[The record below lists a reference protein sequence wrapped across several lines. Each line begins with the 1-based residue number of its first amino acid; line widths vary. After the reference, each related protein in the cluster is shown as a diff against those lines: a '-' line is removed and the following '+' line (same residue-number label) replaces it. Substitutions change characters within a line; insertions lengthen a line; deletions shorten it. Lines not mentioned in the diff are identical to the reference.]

1 MDMSSIIIVGVVA
14 AIVGFVI
21 AKLIDR
27 SSILKWQTT
36 SSHFETL
43 YTESFLRE
51 EKAKDEYSKANEKL
65 QAELKSELNER
76 YQIQNKFTQKE
87 TELEGLKR
95 QWAEQ
100 RTEMKD
106 LQKKFGEEFENLA
119 QRILE
124 QKSEKF
130 TLENKKNI
138 SHILDPLKE
147 RLNSFE
153 TKIEKTNTD
162 FLKGHSQLGE
172 QLKHLNEQ
180 NLKISEEANN
190 LTKALKGDNKTQGNW
205 GEMILEKV
213 LQKSGLVKGQ
223 EYEIQRH
230 YKDENGAS
238 KLPDVVVHLPN
249 EKLMVIDSKV
259 SLKAYEHYINT
270 EDEQKKQTYLKA
282 HVKSLETHLKSL
294 KEKRYDLLGGNASP
308 DFILMFIP
316 VEPALFLAQNEN
328 SNFFYTAFQD
338 NILMVSPT
346 TLLSTL
352 RTVDMVWSNEK
363 QQQNALEIAKHAGD
377 LYDKFVNLIEGLDAV
392 GNRIDSTKSTYDQA
406 MKKLT
411 GQQNL
416 IKDVEILKN
425 LGVTT
430 KKRIDPK
437 WIAHKNQTNDQEI

>member
-1 MDMSSIIIVGVVA
+1 MEILSLILVGAFSSIL
-14 AIVGFVI
+14 GFMI

-27 SSILKWQTT
+27 STISKWQTT
-36 SSHFETL
+36 SSHFENL
-43 YTESFLRE
+43 YTESVQRE
-51 EKAKDEYSKANEKL
+51 EKAKDDYIRTIEKL
-65 QAELKSELNER
+65 QAELKIAVNEHH
-76 YQIQNKFTQKE
+76 QIQNKLIQKE
-87 TELEGLKR
+87 TETEGLQR
-95 QWAEQ
+95 HWAEQ
-100 RTEMKD
+100 KTEMQA
-106 LQKKFGEEFENLA
+106 LQKLFGEEFENLA

-138 SHILDPLKE
+138 SHILEPLKE

-172 QLKHLNEQ
+172 QLKYLNEQ
-180 NLKISEEANN
+180 NLRISEEANN

-213 LQKSGLVKGQ
+213 LQKSGLVKGR
-223 EYEIQRH
+223 EYDIQQH
-230 YKDENGAS
+230 YKDDDGRS
-238 KLPDVVVHLPN
+238 KLPDVVVYLPN
-249 EKLMVIDSKV
+249 NKQMVIDSKV
-259 SLKAYEHYINT
+259 SLKAYEHYVNT
-270 EDEQKKQTYLKA
+270 ENEQEKQTYLKA
-282 HVKSLETHLKSL
+282 HVKSLENHLKSL
-294 KEKRYDLLGGNASP
+294 KEKRYDLLGGEASP

-316 VEPALFLAQNEN
+316 VEPALFLAQSEN
-328 SNFFYTAFQD
+328 SNFFYSAFQD

-392 GNRIDSTKSTYDQA
+392 GNRIDSTKSTYEQA

-416 IKDVEILKN
+416 IKDVEALKAF
-425 LGVTT
+425 GVTS
-430 KKRIDPK
+430 KKTIDSK
-437 WIAHKNQTNDQEI
+437 WTTNK

>member
-1 MDMSSIIIVGVVA
+1 MEISSLILIGITASVL
-14 AIVGFVI
+14 GFII

-27 SSILKWQTT
+27 STISKWKTT
-36 SSHFETL
+36 SSHFENL
-43 YTESFLRE
+43 YAESLQRE
-51 EKAKDEYSKANEKL
+51 GKTKDDYMKANEKL
-65 QAELKSELNER
+65 QAELKSEVNER
-76 YQIQNKFTQKE
+76 YQIQNKLTQKE
-87 TELEGLKR
+87 TELVGLQR

-100 RTEMKD
+100 KTEMQA

-138 SHILDPLKE
+138 SHILEPLKE

-180 NLKISEEANN
+180 NLRISEEANN

-213 LQKSGLVKGQ
+213 LQKSGLVKGR
-223 EYEIQRH
+223 EYDIQKH
-230 YKDENGAS
+230 YKDENGVS
-238 KLPDVVVHLPN
+238 KLPDVVVYLPN

-259 SLKAYEHYINT
+259 SLKSYENYINT
-270 EDEQKKQTYLKA
+270 ENEKERQAYLKA
-282 HVKSLETHLKSL
+282 HVKSLETHLKDL
-294 KEKRYDLLGGNASP
+294 KDKRYELLGGGSSP

-316 VEPALFLAQNEN
+316 VEPALFLAQSEN
-328 SNFFYTAFQD
+328 SNFFYSAFQD

-416 IKDVEILKN
+416 IKDVEALKDF
-425 LGVTT
+425 GVTS
-430 KKRIDPK
+430 KKTIDSK
-437 WIAHKNQTNDQEI
+437 WIINK

>member
-1 MDMSSIIIVGVVA
+1 MENISFIILGSLALVL
-14 AIVGFVI
+14 GFAV

-27 SSILKWQTT
+27 SIIAKWQTT
-36 SSHFETL
+36 SEHFEKL
-43 YTESFLRE
+43 YADALQRE
-51 EKAKDEYSKANEKL
+51 ERTKAEYVYSNDKL
-65 QAELKSELNER
+65 QAEIQQAINER
-76 YQIQNKFTQKE
+76 YQIQNKLTQKE
-87 TELEGLKR
+87 TETENLKIY
-95 QWAEQ
+95 WAEQ
-100 RTEMKD
+100 KEEMQA

-119 QRILE
+119 QRIFE

-147 RLNSFE
+147 KLNSFE
-153 TKIEKTNTD
+153 NKIEKTNED

-172 QLKHLNEQ
+172 QLRHLNEQ

-213 LQKSGLVKGQ
+213 LQKSGLQKGR
-223 EYEIQRH
+223 EYDIQQ
-230 YKDENGAS
+230 YFKDKDG
-238 KLPDVVVHLPN
+238 KKLLPDVIVYLPN
-249 EKLMVIDSKV
+249 DKQMIIDSKV
-259 SLKAYEHYINT
+259 SLKAYENYINA
-270 EDEQKKQTYLKA
+270 EDESEKQGFLKA
-282 HVKSLETHLKSL
+282 HVKSLENHLKNL
-294 KEKRYDLLGGNASP
+294 KEKRYELLGGEASP

-316 VEPALFLAQNEN
+316 IEPALFLAQSEN
-328 SNFFYTAFQD
+328 ANFFYTAFQD

-352 RTVDMVWSNEK
+352 RTVDMVWGNEK

-377 LYDKFVNLIEGLDAV
+377 LYDKFVNLIDGLDVV
-392 GNRIDSTKSTYDQA
+392 GNKIDSTKNSYEQA

-416 IKDVEILKN
+416 IKDVEALKEY
-425 LGVTT
+425 GVTS
-430 KKRIDPK
+430 KKRINPK
-437 WIAHKNQTNDQEI
+437 WISK

>member
-1 MDMSSIIIVGVVA
+1 MEISSIIIGGVIA
-14 AIVGFVI
+14 SILGFVI
-21 AKLIDR
+21 ARLIDR
-27 SSILKWQTT
+27 SSILKWKTT
-36 SSHFETL
+36 SSHFEKL
-43 YTESFLRE
+43 YTESLQRE
-51 EKAKDEYSKANEKL
+51 EKAKDEYLKAIDKL
-65 QAELKSELNER
+65 QTELKSEVSER
-76 YQIQNKFTQKE
+76 YQIQNKLTQKE
-87 TELEGLKR
+87 TELEGLQR

-100 RTEMKD
+100 KTEMQA

-138 SHILDPLKE
+138 SHILEPLKK

-162 FLKGHSQLGE
+162 FLRGHSQLGE

-180 NLKISEEANN
+180 NLRISEEANN

-213 LQKSGLVKGQ
+213 LQKSGLEKGR
-223 EYEIQRH
+223 EYDIQQH
-230 YKDENGAS
+230 YKDENGVS
-238 KLPDVVVHLPN
+238 KLPDVVVYLPN

-259 SLKAYEHYINT
+259 SLKSYENYVNT
-270 EDEQKKQTYLKA
+270 ENKQEKQMYLKA
-282 HVKSLETHLKSL
+282 HVKSLENHLKGL
-294 KEKRYDLLGGNASP
+294 KEKRYDLLGGEASP

-316 VEPALFLAQNEN
+316 VEPALFLAQSEN

-338 NILMVSPT
+338 SILMVSPT

-416 IKDVEILKN
+416 IKDVEALKEF
-425 LGVTT
+425 GVTS
-430 KKRIDPK
+430 KKSINSK
-437 WIAHKNQTNDQEI
+437 WISNT

>member
-1 MDMSSIIIVGVVA
+1 MEYLNFIIGSTA
-14 AIVGFVI
+14 LFLGFLI
-21 AKLIDR
+21 SKLLDR
-27 SSILKWQTT
+27 STISKWKTT
-36 SSHFETL
+36 SHHFEKL
-43 YTESFLRE
+43 YEDASLRE
-51 EKAKDEYSKANEKL
+51 EKIEEEYQKTREKL
-65 QAELKSELNER
+65 QLDLQQAIDAR
-76 YQIQNKFTQKE
+76 HQTQNKFIQLQTE
-87 TELEGLKR
+87 TEGLKKY
-95 QWAEQ
+95 WKEQ
-100 RTEMKD
+100 KTEMQA

-119 QRILE
+119 QRIFE

-147 RLNSFE
+147 KLNSFE

-172 QLKHLNEQ
+172 QLRYLNEQ

-213 LQKSGLVKGQ
+213 LQKSGLQKGR
-223 EYEIQRH
+223 EYEIQQH
-230 YKDENGAS
+230 FKDETGQ
-238 KLPDVVVHLPN
+238 KQLPDVVVYLPN
-249 EKLMVIDSKV
+249 DKQMIIDSKV
-259 SLKAYEHYINT
+259 SLKAYESYINA
-270 EDEQKKQTYLKA
+270 DEKNEKQRFLKA
-282 HVKSLETHLKSL
+282 HVKSLENHLKNL
-294 KEKRYDLLGGNASP
+294 KEKRYELLGGETSP

-316 VEPALFLAQNEN
+316 IEPALFLAQSEN

-352 RTVDMVWSNEK
+352 RTVDMVWGNEK

-377 LYDKFVNLIEGLDAV
+377 LYDKFVNLIEGLNAV
-392 GNRIDSTKSTYDQA
+392 GTRIDSTKTTYEQA

-416 IKDVEILKN
+416 IKDVEALKEF
-425 LGVTT
+425 GVTT
-430 KKRIDPK
+430 KKTIDSK
-437 WIAHKNQTNDQEI
+437 WISK

>member
-1 MDMSSIIIVGVVA
+1 MEVSILVIVGVIASVF
-14 AIVGFVI
+14 GFVI

-27 SSILKWQTT
+27 SSISKWQTT
-36 SSHFETL
+36 SYHFEKL
-43 YTESFLRE
+43 YSEALQRE
-51 EKAKDEYSKANEKL
+51 EKTKDEHMKANEKL
-65 QAELKSELNER
+65 QAELKSTLNEQH
-76 YQIQNKFTQKE
+76 QIQNKFIQKE
-87 TELEGLKR
+87 TELDGLKK

-100 RTEMKD
+100 KAEMQD
-106 LQKKFGEEFENLA
+106 LQKKFSEEFENLA

-130 TLENKKNI
+130 TIENKKNI

-147 RLNSFE
+147 KLNSFE
-153 TKIEKTNTD
+153 TKIEKTNID

-180 NLKISEEANN
+180 NLRISEEANN

-213 LQKSGLVKGQ
+213 LQKSGLVKGR
-223 EYEIQRH
+223 EYEVQQH
-230 YKDENGAS
+230 YKDENGVS
-238 KLPDVVVHLPN
+238 KLPDVVVYLPN

-259 SLKAYEHYINT
+259 SLKAYESYVNAET
-270 EDEQKKQTYLKA
+270 EQEKQLYLKA
-282 HVKSLETHLKSL
+282 HVKSLENHLKGL
-294 KEKRYDLLGGNASP
+294 KEKGYELLGGEASP

-316 VEPALFLAQNEN
+316 VEPALFLAQSEN
-328 SNFFYTAFQD
+328 SNFFYSAFQD

-377 LYDKFVNLIEGLDAV
+377 LYDKFVNLIDGLDAV
-392 GNRIDSTKSTYDQA
+392 GNRIDSTKTTYDQA

-416 IKDVEILKN
+416 VKDIEALKD
-425 LGVTT
+425 LGVTS
-430 KKRIDPK
+430 KKTINSK
-437 WIAHKNQTNDQEI
+437 WISNT

>member
-1 MDMSSIIIVGVVA
+1 MEISSIIIGGVIA
-14 AIVGFVI
+14 SILGFVI
-21 AKLIDR
+21 ARLIDR
-27 SSILKWQTT
+27 SSILKWKTT
-36 SSHFETL
+36 SSHFEKL
-43 YTESFLRE
+43 YTESLQRE
-51 EKAKDEYSKANEKL
+51 EKAKDEYLKANDKL
-65 QAELKSELNER
+65 QTELKSEVSER
-76 YQIQNKFTQKE
+76 YQIQNKLTQKE
-87 TELEGLKR
+87 TELEGLQR

-100 RTEMKD
+100 KTEMQA

-138 SHILDPLKE
+138 SHILEPLKE

-162 FLKGHSQLGE
+162 FLRGHSQLGE

-180 NLKISEEANN
+180 NLRISEEANN

-213 LQKSGLVKGQ
+213 LQKSGLEKGR
-223 EYEIQRH
+223 EYDIQQH
-230 YKDENGAS
+230 YKDENGVS
-238 KLPDVVVHLPN
+238 KLPDVVVYLPN

-259 SLKAYEHYINT
+259 SLKSYENYVNT
-270 EDEQKKQTYLKA
+270 ENKQEKQMYLKA
-282 HVKSLETHLKSL
+282 HVKSLENHLKGL
-294 KEKRYDLLGGNASP
+294 KEKRYDLLGGEASP

-316 VEPALFLAQNEN
+316 VEPALFLAQSEN

-416 IKDVEILKN
+416 IKDVEALKEF
-425 LGVTT
+425 GVTS
-430 KKRIDPK
+430 KKSINSK
-437 WIAHKNQTNDQEI
+437 WISNT

>member
-1 MDMSSIIIVGVVA
+1 MDISNLIIVSVIALV
-14 AIVGFVI
+14 IGFVI
-21 AKLIDR
+21 AKLINK
-27 SSILKWQTT
+27 SSISKWQTT
-36 SSHFETL
+36 SSHFENL
-43 YTESFLRE
+43 YTEALQRE
-51 EKAKDEYSKANEKL
+51 QNDKDDYKTTIEKL
-65 QAELKSELNER
+65 QAELRKEIDER
-76 YQIQNKFTQKE
+76 YQIQNKLTRKD
-87 TELEGLKR
+87 TELEGFKN

-100 RTEMKD
+100 KTEMQA

-138 SHILDPLKE
+138 SHILEPLKE

-153 TKIEKTNTD
+153 DKIEKTNTD

-172 QLKHLNEQ
+172 QLKYLNEQ

-190 LTKALKGDNKTQGNW
+190 LTKALKGDNKIQGNW

-213 LQKSGLVKGQ
+213 LQKSGLEKGR
-223 EYEIQRH
+223 EYEIQQH
-230 YKDENGAS
+230 YKDENGVS
-238 KLPDVVVHLPN
+238 KLPDVVVYLPN
-249 EKLMVIDSKV
+249 EKQMVIDSKV
-259 SLKAYEHYINT
+259 SLKAYESYINA
-270 EDEQKKQTYLKA
+270 EDEQDKKMYLKA
-282 HVKSLETHLKSL
+282 HVKSLETHLKGL
-294 KEKRYDLLGGNASP
+294 KEKRYELIGGETSP

-316 VEPALFLAQNEN
+316 IEPALFLAQSEN
-328 SNFFYTAFQD
+328 SNFFYSAFQD

-363 QQQNALEIAKHAGD
+363 QQQNANEIAKHAGD

-416 IKDVEILKN
+416 IRDVQALKG

-430 KKRIDPK
+430 KKSIDPQ
-437 WIAHKNQTNDQEI
+437 WIDKE

>member
-1 MDMSSIIIVGVVA
+1 MEISSIIIGGVIA
-14 AIVGFVI
+14 SILGFVI
-21 AKLIDR
+21 ARLIDR
-27 SSILKWQTT
+27 SSILKWKTT
-36 SSHFETL
+36 SSHFEKL
-43 YTESFLRE
+43 YTESLQRE
-51 EKAKDEYSKANEKL
+51 EKAKDEYLKAIDKL
-65 QAELKSELNER
+65 QTELKSEVSER
-76 YQIQNKFTQKE
+76 YQIQNKLTQKE
-87 TELEGLKR
+87 TELEGLQR

-100 RTEMKD
+100 KTEMQA

-138 SHILDPLKE
+138 SHILEPLKE

-162 FLKGHSQLGE
+162 FLRGHSQLGE

-180 NLKISEEANN
+180 NLRISEEANN

-213 LQKSGLVKGQ
+213 LQKSGLERGR
-223 EYEIQRH
+223 EYDIQQH
-230 YKDENGAS
+230 YKDENGVS
-238 KLPDVVVHLPN
+238 KLPDVVVYLPN

-259 SLKAYEHYINT
+259 SLKSYENYVNT
-270 EDEQKKQTYLKA
+270 ENKQEKQMYLKA
-282 HVKSLETHLKSL
+282 HVKSLENHLKGL
-294 KEKRYDLLGGNASP
+294 KEKRYDLLGGEASP

-316 VEPALFLAQNEN
+316 VEPALFLAQSEN

-416 IKDVEILKN
+416 IKDVEALKEF
-425 LGVTT
+425 GVTS
-430 KKRIDPK
+430 KKSINSK
-437 WIAHKNQTNDQEI
+437 WISNT

>member
-1 MDMSSIIIVGVVA
+1 MDLSSLIFVGVLASVLG
-14 AIVGFVI
+14 VVI
-21 AKLIDR
+21 TKLIDR
-27 SSILKWQTT
+27 TTISKWKTT

-43 YTESFLRE
+43 YTESLQRE
-51 EKAKDEYSKANEKL
+51 EKAKDDYLKTTEKL
-65 QAELKSELNER
+65 QAELKSELSER
-76 YQIQNKFTQKE
+76 YHIQNKLTQKE
-87 TELEGLKR
+87 TEIEGLQR

-100 RTEMKD
+100 KTEMQA

-130 TLENKKNI
+130 TLENKRNL

-147 RLNSFE
+147 RLTSFE

-213 LQKSGLVKGQ
+213 LQKSGLVKGR
-223 EYEIQRH
+223 EYEIQKH
-230 YKDENGAS
+230 FKDEQGVS
-238 KLPDVVVHLPN
+238 QLPDVVVYLPN
-249 EKLMVIDSKV
+249 EKQMVIDSKV
-259 SLKAYEHYINT
+259 SLKAYEHYVNA
-270 EDEQKKQTYLKA
+270 ENEQEKQLHLKA
-282 HVKSLETHLKSL
+282 HVKSLENHLKGL
-294 KEKRYDLLGGNASP
+294 KEKRYELLGGEASP

-316 VEPALFLAQNEN
+316 VEPALFLAQSEN
-328 SNFFYTAFQD
+328 SNFFYSAFQD

-392 GNRIDSTKSTYDQA
+392 GNRIDSTKTTYDQA

-416 IKDVEILKN
+416 IKDVEALKEF
-425 LGVTT
+425 GVTT
-430 KKRIDPK
+430 KKSINSK
-437 WIAHKNQTNDQEI
+437 WISKS

>member
-1 MDMSSIIIVGVVA
+1 MEYLSFFIIGIIALVL
-14 AIVGFVI
+14 GFVI

-27 SSILKWQTT
+27 STISKWQTT
-36 SSHFETL
+36 STHFENL
-43 YTESFLRE
+43 YTEALQRE
-51 EKAKDEYSKANEKL
+51 LKAKDDSLKTNEKH
-65 QAELKSELNER
+65 QAELNKAVDER
-76 YQIQNKFTQKE
+76 YQIQNKLIQKE
-87 TELEGLKR
+87 TEFEGLKN

-100 RTEMKD
+100 KTEMQA

-130 TLENKKNI
+130 TLENKKNL

-147 RLNSFE
+147 KLNSFE
-153 TKIEKTNTD
+153 TKIEKTNSD

-172 QLKHLNEQ
+172 QLKYLNEQ
-180 NLKISEEANN
+180 NLRISEEANN

-213 LQKSGLVKGQ
+213 LQKSGLVRGR
-223 EYEIQRH
+223 EYDVQQSF
-230 YKDENGAS
+230 KDKNG
-238 KLPDVVVHLPN
+238 KNQLPDVVVYLPN
-249 EKLMVIDSKV
+249 NKQMIIDSKV
-259 SLKAYEHYINT
+259 SLKAYEHYINAENET
-270 EDEQKKQTYLKA
+270 EKKTYLKA
-282 HVKSLETHLKSL
+282 HVKSLENHLKNL
-294 KEKRYDLLGGNASP
+294 KSKAYELLGGEATP

-316 VEPALFLAQNEN
+316 VEPALFLAQSEN

-377 LYDKFVNLIEGLDAV
+377 LYDKFANLIVGLEAV
-392 GNRIDSTKSTYDQA
+392 GTRIDSTKTTYESA

-416 IKDVEILKN
+416 IKDVEALKEF
-425 LGVTT
+425 GVTT
-430 KKRIDPK
+430 KKSIDSK
-437 WIAHKNQTNDQEI
+437 WISK

>member
-1 MDMSSIIIVGVVA
+1 MDISSLIIVGVIASVL
-14 AIVGFVI
+14 GFII

-36 SSHFETL
+36 SSHFEKL
-43 YTESFLRE
+43 YTESLQRE
-51 EKAKDEYSKANEKL
+51 EKVKAEYLKVNEKL
-65 QAELKSELNER
+65 QAELKSEVSER

-87 TELEGLKR
+87 TELEGLQR
-95 QWAEQ
+95 QWTEQKAEMQ
-100 RTEMKD
+100 A
-106 LQKKFGEEFENLA
+106 LQKKFSEEFENLA

-130 TLENKKNI
+130 TQENKRNI
-138 SHILDPLKE
+138 THILEPLKE
-147 RLNSFE
+147 RLQSFE

-162 FLKGHSQLGE
+162 FLQGHSQLGE

-180 NLKISEEANN
+180 NLRISEEANN

-213 LQKSGLVKGQ
+213 LQKSGLVRGR
-223 EYEIQRH
+223 EYEIQQH
-230 YKDENGAS
+230 YKDDNGVS
-238 KLPDVVVHLPN
+238 KLPDVVVYLPN

-259 SLKAYEHYINT
+259 SLKAYENYINT
-270 EDEQKKQTYLKA
+270 ENEHEKQTYLKA
-282 HVKSLETHLKSL
+282 HVKSLESHLKGL
-294 KEKRYDLLGGNASP
+294 KEKRYDLLGGESSP

-316 VEPALFLAQNEN
+316 VEPALFLAQSEN
-328 SNFFYTAFQD
+328 SNFFYSAFQD

-392 GNRIDSTKSTYDQA
+392 GNRIDSTKATFDQA

-416 IKDVEILKN
+416 IKDVEALKN
-425 LGVTT
+425 LGVTS
-430 KKRIDPK
+430 KKTIDPK
-437 WIAHKNQTNDQEI
+437 WITNP

>member
-1 MDMSSIIIVGVVA
+1 MENFNVVLVGLIAMILGVIIS
-14 AIVGFVI
+14 
-21 AKLIDR
+21 KLIDR
-27 SSILKWQTT
+27 STISKWKTT
-36 SSHFETL
+36 SAHFENL
-43 YTESFLRE
+43 YTEALQRE
-51 EKAKDEYSKANEKL
+51 EHTKAENLKANEKL
-65 QAELKSELNER
+65 QAEVIQTLNER
-76 YQIQNKFTQKE
+76 HDIQNKYTQKT
-87 TELEGLKR
+87 TELEGLKK

-100 RTEMKD
+100 KTEMQA
-106 LQKKFGEEFENLA
+106 LQKRFAEEFENLA

-130 TLENKKNI
+130 TLENKRNI
-138 SHILDPLKE
+138 SHILEPLKDK
-147 RLNSFE
+147 LHSFE
-153 TKIEKTNTD
+153 DKIEKTNKN
-162 FLKGHSQLGE
+162 FLEGHTQLGQ

-213 LQKSGLVKGQ
+213 LQKSGLVRGR
-223 EYEIQRH
+223 EYDIQQ
-230 YKDENGAS
+230 YFKDEEGTK
-238 KLPDVVVHLPN
+238 KLPDVVVYLPN

-259 SLKAYEHYINT
+259 SLRAYENYINT
-270 EDEQKKQTYLKA
+270 DDEKEKKKYLKL
-282 HVKSLETHLKSL
+282 HIKSLENHLNGL
-294 KEKRYDLLGGNASP
+294 KEKRYELLGGEASP

-316 VEPALFLAQNEN
+316 IEPALFLAQSEN

-363 QQQNALEIAKHAGD
+363 QQQNALEIAKHAGA
-377 LYDKFVNLIEGLDAV
+377 LYDKFVNLIEGLEDV
-392 GNRIDSTKSTYDQA
+392 GNRIDSTKNTYDLA

-416 IKDVEILKN
+416 IKDVETLKE
-425 LGVTT
+425 LGVTS
-430 KKRIDPK
+430 KKTIHPK
-437 WIAHKNQTNDQEI
+437 WIDTK

>member
-1 MDMSSIIIVGVVA
+1 MEISSLILIGITASVL
-14 AIVGFVI
+14 GFII
-21 AKLIDR
+21 AKLIDG
-27 SSILKWQTT
+27 STISKWKTT
-36 SSHFETL
+36 SSHFENL
-43 YTESFLRE
+43 YAESLQRE
-51 EKAKDEYSKANEKL
+51 GKTKDDYMKANEKL
-65 QAELKSELNER
+65 QAELKSEVNER
-76 YQIQNKFTQKE
+76 YQIQNKLTQKE
-87 TELEGLKR
+87 TELVGLQR

-100 RTEMKD
+100 KTEMQA

-138 SHILDPLKE
+138 SHILEPLKE

-180 NLKISEEANN
+180 NLRISEEANN

-213 LQKSGLVKGQ
+213 LQKSGLVKGR
-223 EYEIQRH
+223 EYDIQKH
-230 YKDENGAS
+230 YKDENGVS
-238 KLPDVVVHLPN
+238 KLPDVVVYLPN

-259 SLKAYEHYINT
+259 SLKSYENYINT
-270 EDEQKKQTYLKA
+270 ENEKEKQAYLKA
-282 HVKSLETHLKSL
+282 HVKSLETHLKDL
-294 KEKRYDLLGGNASP
+294 KEKRYELLGGGSSP

-316 VEPALFLAQNEN
+316 VEPALFLAQSEN
-328 SNFFYTAFQD
+328 SNFFYSAFQD

-416 IKDVEILKN
+416 IKDVEALKDF
-425 LGVTT
+425 GVTS
-430 KKRIDPK
+430 KKTIDSK
-437 WIAHKNQTNDQEI
+437 WVINK

>member
-1 MDMSSIIIVGVVA
+1 MEYLNFIIGSIA
-14 AIVGFVI
+14 LLLGFLI
-21 AKLIDR
+21 SKLLDR
-27 SSILKWQTT
+27 STISKWKTT
-36 SSHFETL
+36 SYHFEKL
-43 YTESFLRE
+43 YEDASKRE
-51 EKAKDEYSKANEKL
+51 EKMKEEYQKTRDKL
-65 QAELKSELNER
+65 HLDLQQAIDAR
-76 YQIQNKFTQKE
+76 HQTQNKFTQLQTE
-87 TELEGLKR
+87 TEGLKKY
-95 QWAEQ
+95 WKEQ
-100 RTEMKD
+100 KTEMQA

-119 QRILE
+119 QRIFE

-130 TLENKKNI
+130 TIENKKNI

-147 RLNSFE
+147 KLNSFE

-172 QLKHLNEQ
+172 QLRYLNEQ

-213 LQKSGLVKGQ
+213 LQKSGLQKGR
-223 EYEIQRH
+223 EYDIQQH
-230 YKDENGAS
+230 FKDENGTS
-238 KLPDVVVHLPN
+238 KLPDIVVYLPN
-249 EKLMVIDSKV
+249 NKQMIIDSKV
-259 SLKAYEHYINT
+259 SLKAYESYINA
-270 EDEQKKQTYLKA
+270 EGENEKKRFLKA
-282 HVKSLETHLKSL
+282 HVKSLENHLKSL
-294 KEKRYDLLGGNASP
+294 KEKQYELLGGETSP

-316 VEPALFLAQNEN
+316 IEPALFLAQSEN

-352 RTVDMVWSNEK
+352 RTVDMVWGNEK

-377 LYDKFVNLIEGLDAV
+377 LYDKFVNLIEGLNAV
-392 GNRIDSTKSTYDQA
+392 GNRIDSTKTTYEQA

-416 IKDVEILKN
+416 IKDVEALKEF
-425 LGVTT
+425 GVTT
-430 KKRIDPK
+430 KKTINSK
-437 WIAHKNQTNDQEI
+437 WISK

>member
-1 MDMSSIIIVGVVA
+1 MDISSLIIIGVIA
-14 AIVGFVI
+14 SILGFVI

-36 SSHFETL
+36 SAHFEKL
-43 YTESFLRE
+43 YSESLQRQ
-51 EKAKDEYSKANEKL
+51 EKVKDEYLKVSEKL
-65 QAELKSELNER
+65 QAELKSEVRER
-76 YQIQNKFTQKE
+76 YQIQNRLTQKE
-87 TELEGLKR
+87 TELEGLQR

-100 RTEMKD
+100 KEEMQA

-138 SHILDPLKE
+138 SHILEPLKE
-147 RLNSFE
+147 RLHSFE
-153 TKIEKTNTD
+153 TKIEKTNID
-162 FLKGHSQLGE
+162 FLKGHSRLDE

-180 NLKISEEANN
+180 NLRISEEANN

-213 LQKSGLVKGQ
+213 LQKSGLVKGR
-223 EYEIQRH
+223 EYDIQQH
-230 YKDENGAS
+230 YKDENGVS
-238 KLPDVVVHLPN
+238 KLPDVVVYLPN

-259 SLKAYEHYINT
+259 SLKAYENYINT
-270 EDEQKKQTYLKA
+270 ESEPEKQTYLKA
-282 HVKSLETHLKSL
+282 HVKSLENHLKGL
-294 KEKRYDLLGGNASP
+294 KEKRYDLLGGEASP

-316 VEPALFLAQNEN
+316 VEPALLLAQSEN
-328 SNFFYTAFQD
+328 SNFFYSAFQD

-392 GNRIDSTKSTYDQA
+392 GNRIDSTKTTFDQA

-416 IKDVEILKN
+416 IKDVEALKN
-425 LGVTT
+425 LGVTS
-430 KKRIDPK
+430 KKTIDSK
-437 WIAHKNQTNDQEI
+437 WITNK

>member
-1 MDMSSIIIVGVVA
+1 MEISSIIIGGVIA
-14 AIVGFVI
+14 SILGFVI
-21 AKLIDR
+21 ARLIDR
-27 SSILKWQTT
+27 SSILKWKTT
-36 SSHFETL
+36 SSHFEKL
-43 YTESFLRE
+43 YTESLQRE
-51 EKAKDEYSKANEKL
+51 EKAKDEYLKAIDKL
-65 QAELKSELNER
+65 QTELKSEVSER
-76 YQIQNKFTQKE
+76 YQIQNKLTQKE
-87 TELEGLKR
+87 TELEGLQR

-100 RTEMKD
+100 KTEMQA

-138 SHILDPLKE
+138 SHILEPLKE

-162 FLKGHSQLGE
+162 FLRGHSQLGE

-180 NLKISEEANN
+180 NLRISEEANN

-213 LQKSGLVKGQ
+213 LQKSGLERGR
-223 EYEIQRH
+223 EYDIQQH
-230 YKDENGAS
+230 YKDENGVS
-238 KLPDVVVHLPN
+238 KLPDVVVYLPN

-259 SLKAYEHYINT
+259 SLKSYENYVNT
-270 EDEQKKQTYLKA
+270 ENKQEKQMYLKA
-282 HVKSLETHLKSL
+282 HVKSLENHLKGL
-294 KEKRYDLLGGNASP
+294 KEKQYDLLGGEASP

-316 VEPALFLAQNEN
+316 VEPALFLAQSEN

-416 IKDVEILKN
+416 IKDVEALKEF
-425 LGVTT
+425 GVTS
-430 KKRIDPK
+430 KKSINSK
-437 WIAHKNQTNDQEI
+437 WISNT